1 MLLKREGIFVSDLEI
16 KTAELFKIVPDYLVS
31 LFKEN
36 EYPWEILPKIKQTII
51 SLTKKGIDD
60 PEEYLEKNK
69 MVLYELFRLVT

>member
-1 MLLKREGIFVSDLEI
+1 MSNLEI

-51 SLTKKGIDD
+51 SLTKKGI
-60 PEEYLEKNK
+60 EGYTTMKKAELLEALK
-69 MVLYELFRLVT
+69 